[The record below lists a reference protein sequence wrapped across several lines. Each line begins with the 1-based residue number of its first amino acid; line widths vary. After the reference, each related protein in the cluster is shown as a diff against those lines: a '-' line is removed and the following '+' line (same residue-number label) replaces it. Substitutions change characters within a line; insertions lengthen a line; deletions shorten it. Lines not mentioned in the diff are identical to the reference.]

1 MSSTQTAASQPAAP
15 GNWSV
20 QSING
25 MQYMVLLPANYDPSI
40 KYSTVLYLHQLDQGT
55 YGPQNLQ
62 DQINAWFNTS
72 TFRTDYPS
80 IIVAPLLD
88 QSADLSG
95 QTINFGGVDTADSAG
110 EDNAIAALKQ
120 VMSQYSSDPSRIYVT
135 GNSMGGIGTEDMII
149 KYNAYTGT
157 EGRIFAAGLSLAGAD
172 YGQGYPQPNQS
183 VVTGLKNVPFW
194 AIHGGQDGQVPLAW
208 DQNLY
213 AAEQAIGGD
222 MKYTQDNSLGHDVWD
237 TYYPQTGAGSPL
249 GWLFSQSTGGAVT
262 PTPTPTPGPAPTPS
276 ANDTVVTGTSAAIVD
291 ASGNKWTITGGGQ
304 VAINGAADTTTG
316 NVIELAY
323 VNGTIW
329 QQNTSKLWWGETA
342 PNAAWSPQAGTA
354 TSPLPATPPPTPT
367 PTPAPAPTP
376 APTPTPT
383 ASKNDTVVTGTSAAI
398 VDASGNKWTITGSG
412 QVAINGAADTTTGNV
427 IELAYVNGTIWQQ
440 NTSKLWWGET
450 APNAAWSPQAGTA
463 TSPLPATPP
472 PTPTASKNDTVVTG
486 TSAAIVDASGN
497 KWTITGSGQVAVNGA
512 ADTTT
517 GNVIELAYVN
527 GTIWQQNTSKLWWGE
542 TAPNAAWSP
551 QAGTATSPLPATPPP
566 TPTASKNDTVVT
578 GTSAAIVDASGNKWT
593 ITGGGQVAIN
603 GAADAT
609 TGNVI
614 ELAYVNGTIWQQNTS
629 KLWWGETTP
638 NAAWSPQAGTATSPL
653 PATPPPT
660 PTPPPTSANDTM
672 VLAGASTAIVDASGN
687 KWTITGSGQVAVNGT
702 ADTTTANVSELA
714 YVNKQ
719 VWQENAS
726 QLWWGKASPSAAWA
740 PDAGTATSPLP
751 APISLTAAS
760 ATVSASQVSV
770 VATAGAHML
779 FLNGSGDV
787 VSLSGG
793 AETVTDSGAANTYI
807 LPAAGHGS
815 VSFTSNILTTA
826 DVLDLKPALAATNW
840 NGAAATLAN
849 YLTVSDQASGATLS
863 IAATSGG
870 ARVAIASIA
879 GASSAN
885 LSSLLAH
892 AIT

>member
-95 QTINFGGVDTADSAG
+95 QTINFGGVDNADSAG

-276 ANDTVVTGTSAAIVD
+276 KNDTVVTGTSAAIVD

-398 VDASGNKWTITGSG
+398 VDASGNKWTITGGG

-450 APNAAWSPQAGTA
+450 T
-463 TSPLPATPP
+463 
-472 PTPTASKNDTVVTG
+472 
-486 TSAAIVDASGN
+486 
-497 KWTITGSGQVAVNGA
+497 
-512 ADTTT
+512 
-517 GNVIELAYVN
+517 
-527 GTIWQQNTSKLWWGE
+527 
-542 TAPNAAWSP
+542 PNAAWSP

-603 GAADAT
+603 GAADTT

-702 ADTTTANVSELA
+702 ADTTTANVTELA

-740 PDAGTATSPLP
+740 PDPGTATSPLP

-826 DVLDLKPALAATNW
+826 DVLDLKPALAATTW

-870 ARVAIASIA
+870 AGVAIASIA

>member
-276 ANDTVVTGTSAAIVD
+276 KNDTVVTGTSAAIVD

-329 QQNTSKLWWGETA
+329 QQNTSKLWWGETT

-376 APTPTPT
+376 APTPTPA

-398 VDASGNKWTITGSG
+398 VDASGNKWTITGGG

-450 APNAAWSPQAGTA
+450 T
-463 TSPLPATPP
+463 
-472 PTPTASKNDTVVTG
+472 
-486 TSAAIVDASGN
+486 
-497 KWTITGSGQVAVNGA
+497 
-512 ADTTT
+512 
-517 GNVIELAYVN
+517 
-527 GTIWQQNTSKLWWGE
+527 
-542 TAPNAAWSP
+542 PNAAWSP

-603 GAADAT
+603 GAADTT

-779 FLNGSGDV
+779 FLNASGDV

-870 ARVAIASIA
+870 AGVAIASIA

-885 LSSLLAH
+885 LGSLLAH

>member
-1 MSSTQTAASQPAAP
+1 MAGTQFHVSNGQIIDPDGNVFVARGMDIGPQDMTSVAQSLGTTFPGTNFIRLATWDTAPYSMAQYQNFVSQMTAKGIVVEFEDHAYPSPGTYTGAQLATESAWYASLAATF
-15 GNWSV
+15 
-20 QSING
+20 
-25 MQYMVLLPANYDPSI
+25 ANNPYVWFGTMNEPNS
-40 KYSTVLYLHQLDQGT
+40 GT
-55 YGPQNLQ
+55 YGPSEAAISTQEVATYNAIRGAGNNSMIMMELDGGGNPGSVGAGFGMTPSSYSGMTNIAWDLHYYGWSSGYST
-62 DQINAWFNTS
+62 DQATVTADLMGSASGGYGIAAAQ
-72 TFRTDYPS
+72 S
-80 IIVAPLLD
+80 IT
-88 QSADLSG
+88 SADG
-95 QTINFGGVDTADSAG
+95 TVPVIIG
-110 EDNAIAALKQ
+110 EF
-120 VMSQYSSDPSRIYVT
+120 
-135 GNSMGGIGTEDMII
+135 GNSTDGSNVDANGNQVISAVLNSG
-149 KYNAYTGT
+149 
-157 EGRIFAAGLSLAGAD
+157 
-172 YGQGYPQPNQS
+172 YG
-183 VVTGLKNVPFW
+183 
-194 AIHGGQDGQVPLAW
+194 
-208 DQNLY
+208 Y
-213 AAEQAIGGD
+213 AAWTWGGSGGPD
-222 MKYTQDNSLGHDVWD
+222 QLTNNEAG
-237 TYYPQTGAGSPL
+237 GAGSLTPF
-249 GWLFSQSTGGAVT
+249 GQQVAAGIAAAAAARPT
-262 PTPTPTPGPAPTPS
+262 PTPAPTPTPGPTPTAS
-276 ANDTVVTGTSAAIVD
+276 KNDTVVTGTSAAIVD

-329 QQNTSKLWWGETA
+329 QQNTSKLWWGETT

-376 APTPTPT
+376 APTPTPA

-398 VDASGNKWTITGSG
+398 VDASGNKWTITGGG

-450 APNAAWSPQAGTA
+450 T
-463 TSPLPATPP
+463 
-472 PTPTASKNDTVVTG
+472 
-486 TSAAIVDASGN
+486 
-497 KWTITGSGQVAVNGA
+497 
-512 ADTTT
+512 
-517 GNVIELAYVN
+517 
-527 GTIWQQNTSKLWWGE
+527 
-542 TAPNAAWSP
+542 PNAAWSP

-603 GAADAT
+603 GAADTT

-779 FLNGSGDV
+779 FLNASGDV

-870 ARVAIASIA
+870 AGVAIASIA